1 MAKKIKD
8 YSTITTYNA
17 AADIAIDIIMRDIK
31 NEFIQKFTN
40 SGNIDPIR
48 EYGLELLTNELQK
61 LGMSEEEIN
70 NYLDIIIDQ
79 LDKLVDELVIEAA
92 DKIHSCHR
100 TNCTEKG
107 IAGTC
112 SKCQKV
118 YYCSKEC
125 QVKHW
130 QIHKKKCKKA

>member
-1 MAKKIKD
+1 MEKKIKD
-8 YSTITTYNA
+8 YITAADATYNEA
-17 AADIAIDIIMRDIK
+17 TNIAIDTIMQDIK
-31 NEFIQKFTN
+31 NKFIQKFTN

-79 LDKLVDELVIEAA
+79 LDKIIDKFVIEAA

-100 TNCTEKG
+100 TNCPEKG

-112 SKCQKV
+112 GKCQKV
-118 YYCSKEC
+118 YYCSKDC
-125 QVKHW
+125 QMEDWKT
-130 QIHKKKCKKA
+130 HKKKM